1 MSGGS
6 TTTTQSIPQW
16 QEDFIRGTVFPLA
29 ENVAGKEFTPYGGQM
44 TPNANALTT
53 GAGDIYSGIA
63 NMTAD
68 DYAARTAANMSPYT
82 QNVIDTS
89 LAQMQRNQAKALTGL
104 EAQNIRAGAFGSRG
118 DVAQGEF
125 MAGNLAAQ
133 NELVAKLQQDAFTN
147 AQTQTQNQLANTS
160 SAAAGMSGIG
170 NTLTALDAAKL
181 EADFGEF
188 MRQQGWDASKL
199 AQILGAAQGGYG
211 GSTTSF
217 KKNGV
222 LDYLAVAAGAAS

>member
-1 MSGGS
+1 
-6 TTTTQSIPQW
+6 
-16 QEDFIRGTVFPLA
+16 
-29 ENVAGKEFTPYGGQM
+29 
-44 TPNANALTT
+44 
-53 GAGDIYSGIA
+53 
-63 NMTAD
+63 
-68 DYAARTAANMSPYT
+68 
-82 QNVIDTS
+82 
-89 LAQMQRNQAKALTGL
+89 
-104 EAQNIRAGAFGSRG
+104 
-118 DVAQGEF
+118 

-199 AQILGAAQGGYG
+199 AQVLGAAQGGYG
-211 GSTTSF
+211 GSTTSTQ
-217 KKNGV
+217 NRGV
-222 LDYLAVAAGAAS
+222 LDYLAVAAGAVA